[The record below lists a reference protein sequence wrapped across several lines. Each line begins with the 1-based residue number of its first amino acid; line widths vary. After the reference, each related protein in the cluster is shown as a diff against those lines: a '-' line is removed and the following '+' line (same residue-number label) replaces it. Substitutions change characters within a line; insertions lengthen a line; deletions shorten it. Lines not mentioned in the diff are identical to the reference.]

1 MFFVGTKRSTTADFA
16 QEDVP
21 KPPPEDDG
29 DDHQAT
35 AASAASAATAFRF
48 WSGSVQ
54 PCSAWYPDVPCTSS
68 WCGCPS
74 WENPRKSAS
83 LFTMFEPSHLV
94 CPCSQFDSLNRL
106 LNRLLNPT
114 FASVCSQRWSQ
125 LKPNLAHLLGGAA
138 GQRGPERM
146 APGGTGGCTSD
157 PFESPR
163 DRSLCRSNGSHRG

>member
-1 MFFVGTKRSTTADFA
+1 MYRNLPLRMMGTIIRPRRPRRPRLSDFGMG
-16 QEDVP
+16 QFS
-21 KPPPEDDG
+21 
-29 DDHQAT
+29 H
-35 AASAASAATAFRF
+35 
-48 WSGSVQ
+48 VQ
-54 PCSAWYPDVPCTSS
+54 PGTLMYPDVPCTSS